1 LQKGKGII
9 TPFELF
15 VGFEKRS
22 NNIVQI
28 IVMNKKTRL
37 IFENLQINFTLLKND
52 KTNIENEKSI
62 MNKKHIYLIYAKRPL

>member
-1 LQKGKGII
+1 
-9 TPFELF
+9 
-15 VGFEKRS
+15 
-22 NNIVQI
+22 
-28 IVMNKKTRL
+28 MNKKTRL